1 MRILAALWMMVLSQA
16 VYAQTNI
23 RGWYADGQ
31 VWIVWETAAPGPETY
46 ALYSS
51 TASFS
56 DVAQATLTG
65 RLFRE
70 EWKPG
75 ALRQQTGDPTLPYH
89 IPDGTGG
96 IYQLAPNEGLFVET
110 VHETDSAYYAVV
122 KWGETVV
129 ASGVNGTNAPV
140 PFRFDASEPV
150 QSHLQVENTLP
161 SGHRAN
167 VYYMWADGRDDHWTD
182 RPDFPV
188 MANRHKNGMPSL
200 FIRPYTE

>member
-1 MRILAALWMMVLSQA
+1 MRILVTLWMMVLSQA

-31 VWIVWETAAPGPETY
+31 VWMVWQTSAPEPETY
-46 ALYSS
+46 AIYSS

-56 DVAQATLTG
+56 DVTQAALTG

-70 EWKPG
+70 EWTPG
-75 ALRQQTGDPTLPYH
+75 ALRQQTGDPTLTYR

-96 IYQLAPNEGLFVET
+96 LYLLAPNEGLFVET
-110 VHETDSAYYAVV
+110 VHETGSTYYAVV
-122 KWGETVV
+122 KWGETSVT
-129 ASGVNGTNAPV
+129 SGVNGTSAPV
-140 PFRFDASEPV
+140 LFRFDASEPV

-167 VYYMWADGRDDHWTD
+167 VYYMWADGRDDHWPRRPLD
-182 RPDFPV
+182 RPPRFP
-188 MANRHKNGMPSL
+188 GDG
-200 FIRPYTE
+200 